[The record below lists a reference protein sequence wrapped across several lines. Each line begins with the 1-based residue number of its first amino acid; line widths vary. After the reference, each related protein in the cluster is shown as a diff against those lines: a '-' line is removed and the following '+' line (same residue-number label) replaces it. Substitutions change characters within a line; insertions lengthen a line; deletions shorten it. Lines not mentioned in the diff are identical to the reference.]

1 MLMID
6 PAGQSER
13 DNYKL
18 MIGGIIPRPIA
29 LVTTL
34 SKDGVVN
41 AAPFSYFNIV
51 TANPPMVSVS
61 VQRNNG
67 TPKDTARNAVDNGA
81 FVVHI
86 TDEANV
92 ELVNQAAAN
101 LPPKESEIAYAGLTA
116 IPSAKI
122 SVPGVAE
129 AKIRMECVLE
139 AAYSLGGDAENPA
152 CDLLIGRV
160 VCFHIAEHLYQN
172 GRINA
177 EQLRPV
183 SRLAGNEYGKL
194 GETFS
199 LARPQ

>member
-1 MLMID
+1 MFMID
-6 PAGQSER
+6 PANQSER

-34 SKDGVVN
+34 SKEGVVN

-51 TANPPMVSVS
+51 TSNPPMISVS
-61 VQRNNG
+61 VQRKNG
-67 TPKDTARNAVDNGA
+67 NPKDTARNALDIGA

-101 LPPKESEIAYAGLTA
+101 LGPHESEITYAGLTTV
-116 IPSAKI
+116 PSAKI

-129 AKIRMECVLE
+129 AKIRMECLLE
-139 AAYSLGGDAENPA
+139 AAYSLGGEADNPA
-152 CDLLIGRV
+152 CDLLIGRI
-160 VCFHIAEHLYQN
+160 VCFHIAKDLYQN

-177 EQLRPV
+177 EKLQPI
-183 SRLAGNEYGKL
+183 SRLAGSEYAKL
-194 GETFS
+194 GDRFS
-199 LARPQ
+199 IERPN